1 MPKPSRRTWNRK
13 RRATKR
19 RSTRSRRP
27 RTYRKKRLNQTIGGT
42 LISGVPATRLVKMRY
57 VATVLLTSTAGL
69 SSQYVFRWNSI
80 YDPDVTSTGAQP
92 IGYTQWS
99 NMYKQYTVVGAKLH
113 SDWAFTNS
121 DGVPV
126 NYGIFNQTTSTP
138 LSALPD
144 FLDSQGM
151 GKIYLVNPYVNGSG
165 SNRKVNSFFSA
176 RKWFNIKDVKDNQMN
191 IGAPFGSNP
200 PATGDAYCFL
210 YLKPNA
216 SGTTSAYVK
225 CTFTYLVLLSDPI
238 PLTL

>member
-1 MPKPSRRTWNRK
+1 MPARKKTWNRK
-13 RRATKR
+13 RKATKR
-19 RSTRSRRP
+19 YQRKRGKRYQRKSR
-27 RTYRKKRLNQTIGGT
+27 RLNQTIGGT
-42 LISGVPATRLVKMRY
+42 LISGVPSTRLVKMRY
-57 VATVLLTSTAGL
+57 VATVLLTSTGGL
-69 SSQYVFRWNSI
+69 SSQYCFRWNSI
-80 YDPDVTSTGAQP
+80 YDPDFTSTGAQP

-99 NMYKQYTVVGAKLH
+99 NMYKNYTVVGAKLQ

-126 NYGIFNQTTSTP
+126 NYGIFNQTTTTA
-138 LSALPD
+138 LSANPD

-165 SNRKVNSFFSA
+165 SNRHVKSFFSA

-210 YLKPNA
+210 YMKPNA
-216 SGTTSAYVK
+216 AGTTSAYVK